1 MTLVELMVAA
11 GVGSMVLVAIMSIFS
26 FSNRSMASLL
36 NYAEL
41 EKQSQHALDIM
52 SRDIRQVARLVEST
66 PTSLTFMQLDGSS
79 LRYAYNADAR
89 VLTRTAGSRTDNLLE
104 GCDSLQFN
112 IMQRNTQESTFDQF
126 PAGSTATCKL
136 LQLQWLCSRKVLGAK
151 LNTESMQSAKIAIRA
166 K

>member
-1 MTLVELMVAA
+1 MTLVEMMVTA
-11 GVGSMVLVAIMSIFS
+11 GVGSLLLITIMALFS

-41 EKQSQHALDIM
+41 ERQSQRALDIM
-52 SRDIRQVARLVEST
+52 SRDIRQVGRLVDSSS
-66 PTSLTFMQLDGSS
+66 TSLTFIQEDGSL
-79 LRYAYNADAR
+79 LRYAYNSTAKT
-89 VLTRTAGSRTDNLLE
+89 LTRTAGYRTEVLLE

-112 IMQRNTQESTFDQF
+112 IMQRNTQSSTFDQF

-151 LNTESMQSAKIAIRA
+151 LNTESMQSAKIVIRA